1 MATTTT
7 ALGERPIS
15 AAELADWLGTTT
27 ENVSQMRYRGIGPK
41 FVKIGRRVYYMPA
54 AVHEWL
60 ESNTR
65 AITEG

>member
-1 MATTTT
+1 MATNTT

-41 FVKIGRRVYYMPA
+41 FVKIGRRVYYMPT
-54 AVHEWL
+54 AVREWVDA
-60 ESNTR
+60 NTR
-65 AITEG
+65 TISES

>member
-1 MATTTT
+1 MTTHITQ
-7 ALGERPIS
+7 LGERPIS

-27 ENVSQMRYRGIGPK
+27 ENVSQMRFRGIGPK
-41 FVKIGRRVYYMPA
+41 FVKIGRRVYYMPT
-54 AVHEWL
+54 AVREWI